1 MRRDLPYQYAS
12 IVIDPV
18 SVSKF
23 ENDLFEFADEDRI
36 RVHGEVAKEY
46 GLTKKQVEDSL
57 NSACAEYERRYH
69 IHPANDPYRDL
80 NEVADLFTERLEEM
94 KQTPLT
100 SGQ

>member
-23 ENDLFEFADEDRI
+23 ENDMFEFADEVRI
-36 RVHGEVAKEY
+36 RVHGEVANEY
-46 GLTKKQVEDSL
+46 GLTKRQVEDSL
-57 NSACAEYERRYH
+57 NSACDEYERRYH